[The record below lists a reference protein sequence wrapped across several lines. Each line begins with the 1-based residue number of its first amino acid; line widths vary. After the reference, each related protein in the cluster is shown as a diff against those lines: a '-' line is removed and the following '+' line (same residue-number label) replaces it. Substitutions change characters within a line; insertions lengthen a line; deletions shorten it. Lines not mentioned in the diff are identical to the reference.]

1 MHKKTILSLVFVVS
15 IFLQGCNDKPKEDVA
30 VEANSMVAANEYVL
44 TDTEQKQIIVQKQGE
59 GYVLANAKDKIVIFD
74 IFATWCPPCQESAA
88 TISAL
93 QEKYKD
99 NLVVIGLT
107 IEEKL
112 SNDDLIKF
120 KQTYKANYILV
131 NSDQNRRLINDLA
144 KSLELGERFPIP
156 VMAIYKDAKIVNHYI
171 GIAEEEFID
180 SDLIR
185 ALEK

>member
-1 MHKKTILSLVFVVS
+1 MHKKTILSLIFVVS
-15 IFLQGCNDKPKEDVA
+15 IFLQGCNDKSDDSA
-30 VEANSMVAANEYVL
+30 TTEANSMIAANEYVL
-44 TDTEQKQIIVQKQGE
+44 TDTEQKQIVVQKQGE
-59 GYVLANAKDKIVIFD
+59 GYVVASAKDKIVIFD

-99 NLVVIGLT
+99 KLVVIGLT
-107 IEEKL
+107 IEDNL

-120 KQTYKANYILV
+120 KQTYKANYILA

-156 VMAIYKDAKIVNHYI
+156 VMAIYKDAKLVNHYI
-171 GIAEEEFID
+171 GAVEEEFVE
-180 SDLIR
+180 SDLTKS
-185 ALEK
+185 LEK